1 MAWRASHYVVAGT
14 LVAGGLLWAHRA
26 WSGSRVLVAAPIVVR
41 DAYEHFTDS
50 LRRDEILADVLARA
64 GIVGREQGNLIAR
77 ATALQPRRLRRG
89 QRFEFR
95 RIRHAPAADRVMIRP
110 DPERRIWLIRHGGDS
125 GWVQTEEIV
134 SWTPVSIA
142 VRGTITTN
150 LYDAVHLAVADSL
163 LPSRERVAL
172 AWAIADVYDWEVDFT
187 RDIRPGD
194 RFDVLIERLE
204 SPEGEHRMGRVL
216 AARVDNA
223 GSPNF
228 AFYFPSAP
236 DRGGFYDER
245 GRSLRRAFLRAPL
258 RYRHISSRFG
268 GRYHPILKRWRS
280 HQGTD
285 YSAGTGTP
293 VRATAD
299 GTVSKAGWDG
309 GYGNL
314 VELRHAN
321 GIRTRYGHLSRFAAR
336 LSVGDRVKQEQT
348 IGFVGSTG
356 LSTGP
361 HLHYE
366 FLVNGRATNPTR
378 QSAESGPPV
387 AAKDRTRYEQV
398 RATLL
403 AQLLPPPAPAL
414 QSPSVAARED

>member
-1 MAWRASHYVVAGT
+1 MSWRASHYVVAGT
-14 LVAGGLLWAHRA
+14 VVAGGLLWAHQA
-26 WSGSRVLVAAPIVVR
+26 WSGNRVPVAAPIVVR

-50 LRRDEILADVLARA
+50 LRRDEILADVLTRA
-64 GIVGREQGNLIAR
+64 GIVGREQGNLIAA
-77 ATALQPRRLRRG
+77 ATALEPRRLRRG
-89 QRFEFR
+89 QRFDFR
-95 RIRHAPAADRVMIRP
+95 RVRHAAAADRMMVRP
-110 DPERRIWLIRHGGDS
+110 SPERRIWLTRRGGDS
-125 GWVQTEEIV
+125 GWVQTEEMV
-134 SWTPVSIA
+134 AWTSAPVV
-142 VRGTITTN
+142 VRGVITTN
-150 LYDAVHLAVADSL
+150 LYDAVHLAVPDSL

-194 RFDVLIERLE
+194 KFDVLIERLE
-204 SPEGEHRMGRVL
+204 SAEGEFRLGKVL
-216 AARVDNA
+216 AARVDGA
-223 GSPNF
+223 GTPNF
-228 AFYFPSAP
+228 AFYFPTGP

-299 GTVSKAGWDG
+299 GTVSKVGWDG

-321 GIRTRYGHLSRFAAR
+321 GIRTRYGHLSRFAAGLR
-336 LSVGDRVKQEQT
+336 VGARVKQEQT

-366 FLVNGRATNPTR
+366 FLVNGRATNPAR

-387 AAKDRTRYEQV
+387 ATKDRARYEQV

-403 AQLLPPPAPAL
+403 AQLLPPAAPPL